1 MERTQEEYMSE
12 RKKLKRQKLLL
23 LALKTAIGGSA
34 AIYIAEKIGIE
45 FAASAGIIAMLSLVS
60 TKWGTL
66 KLSLLR
72 VLTFLMSVILC
83 WGTFQ
88 LVSSKWI
95 EFGIFLFFL
104 LIICEPLGLRTTISV
119 NAVIGTHFLTTQ
131 DFSAKFI
138 WNEFLLVAIGIT
150 IAVILNLF
158 HVNGSHEQGI
168 IQSMRHVEHQMQKIL
183 EELAGYLKQQ
193 TNGEHVWK
201 DIAALEKDLEEFIEQ
216 AVEYQNNT
224 FHSHPSYY
232 IYYFEMRLKQ
242 CGILHSLHS
251 EMQKIRNLPR
261 QADIIS
267 DYIKEVKRHV
277 TEMNDPKLQIKQLED
292 VLEQMKENELPRN
305 FEEFENEAMLYHIM
319 MDLEEF
325 LLYKKRFIES
335 IDAKQ
340 FQIYWQREVEGR
352 S

>member
-1 MERTQEEYMSE
+1 MRE

-34 AIYIAEKIGIE
+34 AIYIAEKIGIR

-72 VLTFLMSVILC
+72 VLTFFMSVALC

-88 LVSSKWI
+88 VVSGKWI

-104 LIICEPLGLRTTISV
+104 LVICESMGLRTTISV
-119 NAVIGTHFLTTQ
+119 NAVIGTHFLATQ
-131 DFSAKFI
+131 DFSAGFI
-138 WNEFLLVAIGIT
+138 WNEFLLVVIGIT

-168 IQSMRHVEHQMQKIL
+168 IQSMRHVEHQMQEIL
-183 EELAGYLKQQ
+183 EELAGYLKRQ
-193 TNGEHVWK
+193 TIGEHVWQ
-201 DIAALEKDLEEFIEQ
+201 DIEALEKDLEEFIEQ

-251 EMQKIRNLPR
+251 EMKKIRNLPR

-277 TEMNDPKLQIKQLED
+277 TEMNDPKIQMRQLEC
-292 VLEQMKENELPRN
+292 VLEQMKENQLPQN
-305 FEEFENEAMLYHIM
+305 FEEFESEAMLYHIM

-325 LLYKKRFIES
+325 LMYKKRFIES

-340 FQIYWQREVEGR
+340 FQIYWKREVEGH
-352 S
+352 

>member
-1 MERTQEEYMSE
+1 MSE
-12 RKKLKRQKLLL
+12 YKKLKRQKLLL

-34 AIYIAEKIGIE
+34 AIYIAEKIGIQL
-45 FAASAGIIAMLSLVS
+45 AVSAGIITMLSLVS

-72 VLTFLMSVILC
+72 ILTFLMSVALC
-83 WGTFQ
+83 WGVFQ
-88 LVSSKWI
+88 VVSSKWI
-95 EFGIFLFFL
+95 EFGVFLFFL
-104 LIICEPLGLRTTISV
+104 ILICEALGFRNTISV

-131 DFSAKFI
+131 DFSAEFI
-138 WNEFLLVAIGIT
+138 WNEALLVVIGIT
-150 IAVILNLF
+150 IAIVLNLV

-168 IQSMRHVEHQMQKIL
+168 IQSMRHVEHQMQEIL
-183 EELAGYLKQQ
+183 EELAGYLQQ
-193 TNGEHVWK
+193 QKIGDHVWR
-201 DIAALEKDLEEFIEQ
+201 DIAFLEKDLEGFIEQ

-242 CGILHSLHS
+242 CGILQSLHS
-251 EMQKIRNLPR
+251 EMQKIRELPR
-261 QADIIS
+261 QAEIIS
-267 DYIKEVKRHV
+267 DYIKEVKKHV
-277 TEMNDPKLQIKQLED
+277 TEMNDPKLQITQLKCILEKMKQH
-292 VLEQMKENELPRN
+292 ELPTN

-340 FQIYWQREVEGR
+340 FQIYWKREVEGKK
-352 S
+352 

>member
-1 MERTQEEYMSE
+1 MSE
-12 RKKLKRQKLLL
+12 QKKLKRQKLLL
-23 LALKTAIGGSA
+23 LALKTAIGGSM
-34 AIYIAEKIGIE
+34 AICIAEKIGIQ

-72 VLTFLMSVILC
+72 VLTFLMSVALC
-83 WGTFQ
+83 WGVFQ
-88 LVSSKWI
+88 VISSKWI

-104 LIICEPLGLRTTISV
+104 ILICETLGLRNTISV
-119 NAVIGTHFLTTQ
+119 NAVIGTHFLSTQ
-131 DFSAKFI
+131 DFSVEFI
-138 WNEFLLVAIGIT
+138 WNEFLLVVIGIT
-150 IAVILNLF
+150 IAVVLNLF

-168 IQSMRHVEHQMQKIL
+168 IQSMRHVEHQMQEIL

-193 TNGEHVWK
+193 IVGERVWE

-242 CGILHSLHS
+242 CGMLRSLHS

-261 QADIIS
+261 PADIIS

-277 TEMNDPKLQIKQLED
+277 TEMNDPQMQIKQLKH
-292 VLEQMKENELPRN
+292 VLEQMKEHELPKN

-325 LLYKKRFIES
+325 LLYKKYFIES

-340 FQIYWQREVEGR
+340 FQIYWKREVEGH
-352 S
+352 